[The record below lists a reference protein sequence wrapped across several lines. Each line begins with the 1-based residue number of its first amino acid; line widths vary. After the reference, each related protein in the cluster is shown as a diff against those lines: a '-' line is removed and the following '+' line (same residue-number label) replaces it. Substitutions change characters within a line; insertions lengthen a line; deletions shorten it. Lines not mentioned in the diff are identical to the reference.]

1 MASLMYSETSYKK
14 EDDPLV
20 RVVKDLLDRVSAL
33 EVRIRELEYEK
44 SGDIQL

>member
-1 MASLMYSETSYKK
+1 MQYSTSSYKK
-14 EDDPLV
+14 EENPLV